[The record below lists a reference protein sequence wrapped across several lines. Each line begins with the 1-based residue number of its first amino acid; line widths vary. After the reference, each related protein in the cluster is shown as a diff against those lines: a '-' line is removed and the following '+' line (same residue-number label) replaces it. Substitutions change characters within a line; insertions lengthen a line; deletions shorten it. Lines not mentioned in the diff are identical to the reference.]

1 MLQRLFVHNFAEP
14 EGPIPT
20 RRSVI
25 FRSLLGIGPS
35 GSANLRMH
43 QVCEHQ
49 TGGLD
54 PPVHRG
60 KERCETRQE
69 CYGVRR

>member
-1 MLQRLFVHNFAEP
+1 MRRCRPGPAPQQRLRKMTDRLV
-14 EGPIPT
+14 
-20 RRSVI
+20 
-25 FRSLLGIGPS
+25 GIGPS

-54 PPVHRG
+54 PQVHRV
-60 KERCETRQE
+60 KEQCKTRQE